1 MVEDSMS
8 MLKTNILV
16 IVFSIFIFT
25 NNINAEIIEIKNPNI
40 LSQGANENTIKE
52 WLSKNA
58 TSEAEASLYSN
69 LLPDT
74 LYEQKQIKP
83 NCLEIQSTEAG
94 LASEGIFLVKINQ
107 KCINMSETD
116 KYKLQYVIKATDEK
130 GLEEIKKLEFIQ
142 QSNLFKQIA
151 SPKNKDLPLAALA
164 LEPFYTFK
172 QDNKTKY
179 LIIQDAAQGKDLYK
193 TIIDNDIMEIE
204 TAFKVFGKSS
214 AKMHLLEMDPKSL
227 LSNQNPSII
236 NNLDPSKVYKTI
248 IHGDAQ
254 LLNIFFDPD
263 SKRITMIDNES
274 FHRSMTSK
282 LSIYYDLR
290 NIMYGSIR
298 GFQFPEACTT
308 DNALCDKIKTAYRSF
323 MSEYIKAFPKEER
336 AFVFNYFNHLLQDN
350 FIKKAQNDKSF
361 LSNTIEPYITLTK
374 TLTNYLNTNKNNILE
389 GSTDENPGKQL
400 YALIMNGESSAV
412 QEAFAAFGKAS
423 ALTHLQHMDNNT
435 LLSKTNPSIL
445 DNIKKGKS
453 ESFNPLETYKTNIY
467 GNSQLLKVFYNPDSK
482 NITIIDNE
490 PDNSSKTSIYYGLK
504 KIIYDSITKYNLG
517 NFCFSNENI
526 CNNTEIAYQSFI
538 KEYISAFP
546 KTERPFIA
554 FYIRNM
560 LNIPF
565 IEGAQ
570 NDANLTEDT
579 KETFMTFANDLINYI
594 FTNESL
600 FIAAAESPHI
610 IADDSN
616 LREKIDNNQL
626 PNTSTDQ
633 ILYDFQS
640 DLHPF
645 LRKLNIQ
652 TSFQIVNETNSD
664 VEIEIKTRK
673 IVKREVVGKEK
684 KKISINK
691 KETFTFDNK
700 DKNSLDK
707 VSIISPDNL
716 FINPKWTKDKNIELH
731 ISNSEDKQFL
741 YQYKPYNFNSES
753 ILFTPEEIEAEKREL
768 KIFNDKNMAEN
779 PGLSIDELRAKRLY
793 RKSFKESY
801 NNSYKF
807 LKKML
812 QHEGAEIHATQA
824 LFQKLY
830 DENNFGT
837 LLKNDKNAL
846 NGEARIPLIT
856 HKIWLT
862 NPNKPSEMPE
872 KYIEWYENTIK
883 FNKPRDG
890 WKHILWI
897 QDRSFLPR
905 TVELAEESG
914 NIEVI
919 ELTDDILDQLKNKD
933 VFLKAINQTKFAMAA
948 DTLRVELLNIYGG
961 IYLDTDYEGFHSFKG
976 LNTLYDFY
984 GAIEPMSHVVG
995 NAILAAKPRHPVVE
1009 KMIELIGRNLSRDK
1023 RPDYL
1028 IPKDP
1033 KTKKPLYDENGDF
1046 LDQKRDTISI
1056 TGPGMAVAA
1065 IALAIGQPGYRDI
1078 IFPPNVLYPIERG
1091 KPLPEKYVLKQ
1102 FGAAPTQAFG
1112 VHYWESVWLQP
1123 SISGAKG

>member
-1 MVEDSMS
+1 MS
-8 MLKTNILV
+8 VLKTHILV
-16 IVFSIFIFT
+16 IVFAIFIFT
-25 NNINAEIIEIKNPNI
+25 NNINAEILEIKNPNI
-40 LSQGANENTIKE
+40 TSQGATVNTIKE
-52 WLSKNA
+52 WLSKKPA
-58 TSEAEASLYSN
+58 SEAEAEIYSN
-69 LLPDT
+69 LLPDI

-83 NCLEIQSTEAG
+83 NCLQIQSTEAG

-116 KYKLQYVIKATDEK
+116 KYKLQYVIKTTDEK

-164 LEPFYTFK
+164 LEPFHSFT

-193 TIIDNDIMEIE
+193 TIIDSDIKQIE
-204 TAFKVFGKSS
+204 TAFKEFGKSS
-214 AKMHLLEMDPKSL
+214 AKMHLLEMNPKSL
-227 LSNQNPSII
+227 LSAQDPSII

-308 DNALCDKIKTAYRSF
+308 DNSLCDKIKTAYRSF

-336 AFVFNYFNHLLQDN
+336 AFVFDYFNYLLQEN
-350 FIKKAQNDKSF
+350 FIKKAQSDKSF
-361 LSNTIEPYITLTK
+361 SNNTIEPYITLTK
-374 TLTNYLNTNKNNILE
+374 NLTRYLNTNKNNILD

-400 YALIMNGESSAV
+400 YALIMNGESISV

-423 ALTHLQHMDNNT
+423 ALTHLQEMDQNT

-482 NITIIDNE
+482 NITIVDNE
-490 PDNSSKTSIYYGLK
+490 PNNSSKTSIYYGLK
-504 KIIYDSITKYNLG
+504 NVIYDSITKYNLG

-560 LNIPF
+560 LNVPF
-565 IEGAQ
+565 AESVQ
-570 NDANLTEDT
+570 NDSNLTEDT
-579 KETFMTFANDLINYI
+579 KETFMAFANNLINYI
-594 FTNESL
+594 FSNEPI
-600 FIAAAESPHI
+600 FIAAAESSHF

-616 LREKIDNNQL
+616 LREKVENDQL
-626 PNTSTDQ
+626 SNASADQ

-664 VEIEIKTRK
+664 VEVEIKTRK

-684 KKISINK
+684 KRYSINK
-691 KETFTFDNK
+691 KDTFTFENK

-707 VSIISPDNL
+707 VSIITPDNL

-741 YQYKPYNFNSES
+741 YQYKPYNFDSES

-779 PGLSIDELRAKRLY
+779 PELSIDELRAKRLY
-793 RKSFKESY
+793 KKSFKESY

-846 NGEARIPLIT
+846 NGEPRIPLIT

-862 NPNKPSEMPE
+862 NPNKPSEMPD
-872 KYIEWYENTIK
+872 KYTEWYENTIK
-883 FNKPRDG
+883 FNKPIDG
-890 WKHILWI
+890 WRHILWI
-897 QDRSFLPR
+897 QDRKLLPR

-919 ELTDDILDQLKNKD
+919 ELTDDILDQLKNKE
-933 VFLKAINQTKFAMAA
+933 VFLKSIAQNKFAMAA
-948 DTLRVELLNIYGG
+948 DTLRVELLNVYGG

-976 LNTLYDFY
+976 LNALYDFY
-984 GAIEPMSHVVG
+984 GAIEPMSHVIG
-995 NAILAAKPRHPVVE
+995 NAILAAKPHHPVVE
-1009 KMIELIGRNLSRDK
+1009 KMVELIGRNLSRDK

-1102 FGAAPTQAFG
+1102 FGSAPTQAFG